1 MLRAL
6 ACVLATAAALNPG
19 ATTRRQLGAGLAGG
33 GLALV
38 AAPPAFAEVLDIP
51 PATTKMGG
59 LLEKYADV
67 ARGAE
72 NSDEA
77 PHAVDAA
84 PARRRGVTGELAR
97 PRRRRD
103 RLRSHGR
110 AVAETGLHS
119 QLAPR
124 AGQPRLSAPKTD
136 DLEPI

>member
-1 MLRAL
+1 MLRAAKLL
-6 ACVLATAAALNPG
+6 AGVAMAAALNPG

-38 AAPPAFAEVLDIP
+38 AAPPALAEVLDIP

-103 RLRSHGR
+103 RTSLTARAARRSTAAFGC
-110 AVAETGLHS
+110 
-119 QLAPR
+119 
-124 AGQPRLSAPKTD
+124 
-136 DLEPI
+136 